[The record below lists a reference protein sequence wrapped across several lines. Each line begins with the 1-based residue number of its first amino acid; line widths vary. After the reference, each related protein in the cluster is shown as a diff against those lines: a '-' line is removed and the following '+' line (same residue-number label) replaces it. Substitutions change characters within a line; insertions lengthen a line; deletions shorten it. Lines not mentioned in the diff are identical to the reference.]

1 MKKKTT
7 KKPNH
12 AILSPKW
19 SDTLD
24 EISKIDPLLV
34 AARAALL
41 PFDDVIV
48 GGSWGP
54 QPQARDYDPDEE
66 PHFSID
72 VQSPGYEKNTYR
84 FEFTRDGIEMSY
96 WELVEPNAE
105 EMLDEPVEIT
115 LPQLFEFLRQLPRGA
130 YSFINH

>member
-12 AILSPKW
+12 ANLSPEFNEM
-19 SDTLD
+19 LD

-34 AARAALL
+34 AARAALI

-54 QPQARDYDPDEE
+54 QSQAKDYDPDEE

-72 VQSPGYEKNTYR
+72 VQNPNYQKNTYR
-84 FEFTRDGIEMSY
+84 FRFTRGGIEMTY
-96 WELVEPNAE
+96 WELTAPSQE
-105 EMLDEPVEIT
+105 EMVDPPVEIT

-130 YSFINH
+130 YSFIK

>member
-7 KKPNH
+7 KQTH
-12 AILSPKW
+12 AV
-19 SDTLD
+19 
-24 EISKIDPLLV
+24 ISSASSQALEDIRKVAPELV
-34 AARAALL
+34 AARAALI

-48 GGSWGP
+48 AASWGP
-54 QPQARDYDPDEE
+54 QPQAKGYDPDEE

-72 VQSPGYEKNTYR
+72 VQDPSYENNTYH

-96 WELVEPNAE
+96 WELVAPNKE

-115 LPQLFEFLRQLPRGA
+115 LSQLFEFLRQLPRGA
-130 YSFINH
+130 YSFIK

>member
-12 AILSPKW
+12 AILSPEFNEM
-19 SDTLD
+19 LD
-24 EISKIDPLLV
+24 DINQIDPLLV

-48 GGSWGP
+48 SVWWGP
-54 QPQARDYDPDEE
+54 QPQAKDYDPDEE
-66 PHFSID
+66 PHFGIVVRD
-72 VQSPGYEKNTYR
+72 PNYQNNTYC
-84 FEFTRDGIEMSY
+84 FEFNRRGIEMTY
-96 WELVEPNAE
+96 RELTAPSQE
-105 EMLDEPVEIT
+105 EMIDPPVEIT

-130 YSFINH
+130 YSFIK